1 MENLNRFKKAILLQM
16 LITAIAVA
24 AVLTVLGL
32 TGSAKGFVLGSLFSI
47 ANFFI
52 MTRTLT
58 RRLGKSRNK
67 ASLEGGAGM
76 LLRMAVLAIPIFI
89 AFKYPAKYNLI
100 WSIIGIF
107 NLQISILLYNLVIER
122 FFLVG
127 STGTQGR

>member
-1 MENLNRFKKAILLQM
+1 MENLNRYKKAILFQM
-16 LITAIAVA
+16 LITALAVA
-24 AVLTVLGL
+24 AVLIIFGQ
-32 TGSAKGFVLGSLFSI
+32 TGSAKGFVLGSLFSLI
-47 ANFFI
+47 NFHI
-52 MTRTLT
+52 MARTMT

-76 LLRMAVLAIPIFI
+76 LLRMAVLAIPIFL

-107 NLQISILLYNLVIER
+107 NLQISILLYGLVIER
-122 FFLVG
+122 FFVVG